1 MEKFAFHNYLSY
13 LCIKV
18 NAIVDMIELWKE
30 VAGFEGI
37 YKVSN
42 TGKVVAHEKTI
53 IRGKGNCLS
62 IRQPEM
68 ELKPTKDKWG
78 YYGVNLWKGGKN
90 TRKKVHRLV
99 AEAFLPNPNNLRYI
113 NHKDEDKANNSVEN
127 LEWCTSS
134 YNNTYGSRVDR
145 MRLAKF
151 KPVEQLTKDGKV
163 VARFESLM
171 QAEAITGIKAS
182 NISKVAKG
190 GIYGFNTAG
199 GYKWRFAK

>member
-1 MEKFAFHNYLSY
+1 
-13 LCIKV
+13 
-18 NAIVDMIELWKE
+18 
-30 VAGFEGI
+30 
-37 YKVSN
+37 
-42 TGKVVAHEKTI
+42 
-53 IRGKGNCLS
+53 
-62 IRQPEM
+62 M

-127 LEWCTSS
+127 LEWCTAS